1 MRRTIKKIK
10 NRYGASSVFLGIV
23 LSAVILIECT
33 FVAFVWQ
40 LDYNVKVNNAV
51 DAQIDS
57 IMCEYN
63 RQLFDVYGIYAFTM
77 NAVDDDIYRKALLAC
92 GFSEGPEL
100 DLVGYKKID
109 KKALRDAINIYYSYR
124 GTGIAI
130 IQIVDVFSE
139 VIGEFLN
146 TGVLAKIREYTSSP
160 AAQYV
165 TEIIQGSERISDRL
179 EKAGKTLKIDDYESA
194 LKTFDLFK
202 GKLNGKDNDLEDLS
216 FGIGLKDMKP
226 AITLIESLSD
236 LHESLGKNNFKLVT
250 HVLEAN
256 YFSYNFDCY
265 LKQDIDA
272 TINGTAFSSIHDK
285 NKDDAEY
292 ILTGLSGNKA
302 IAAVNFL
309 LMQVLTGSNFLKDY
323 MDKDYR
329 TKVDVV
335 SKILS
340 AVIAAVS
347 EGSVEIDYRII
358 TVALILLIA
367 TFKAG
372 KDITALRKGERVTL
386 FKVKDKDLITAGY
399 RDFIFLFMH
408 VVPDDLMEERALT
421 ILKRDY
427 GDLYTG
433 ITGTADTGFKKITVS
448 RNYALYG

>member
-1 MRRTIKKIK
+1 MRRLIRKKK

-33 FVAFVWQ
+33 FVAFVWE
-40 LDYNVKVNNAV
+40 LDYNIKVNNAV

-77 NAVDDDIYRKALLAC
+77 NAVDDDVYRKALLAC

-100 DLVGYKKID
+100 DLGGYKKID
-109 KKALRDAINIYYSYR
+109 RKALRDAINIYYSYR

-130 IQIVDVFSE
+130 IQIADVFSE

-146 TGVLAKIREYTSSP
+146 TGVLTKIREYTSSP
-160 AAQYV
+160 AAKYV
-165 TEIIQGSERISDRL
+165 TEIIQGSEKISDWL

-202 GKLNGKDNDLEDLS
+202 GRLNDKDNDLEDLS

-226 AITLIESLSD
+226 AITLIEGLSE

-309 LMQVLTGSNFLKDY
+309 LMQALTGSNFLKDY

-329 TKVDVV
+329 AKVDIV

-340 AVIAAVS
+340 AIIAAVS
-347 EGSVEIDYRII
+347 EGSDDIDYRII

-408 VVPDDLMEERALT
+408 VVPDELMEGRALT

-433 ITGTADTGFKKITVS
+433 LTGTAVTGLKKITVS
-448 RNYALYG
+448 RSYALYG

>member
-226 AITLIESLSD
+226 AITLIESQI
-236 LHESLGKNNFKLVT
+236 GRA
-250 HVLEAN
+250 HV
-256 YFSYNFDCY
+256 
-265 LKQDIDA
+265 
-272 TINGTAFSSIHDK
+272 
-285 NKDDAEY
+285 
-292 ILTGLSGNKA
+292 
-302 IAAVNFL
+302 
-309 LMQVLTGSNFLKDY
+309 
-323 MDKDYR
+323 
-329 TKVDVV
+329 
-335 SKILS
+335 
-340 AVIAAVS
+340 
-347 EGSVEIDYRII
+347 
-358 TVALILLIA
+358 
-367 TFKAG
+367 
-372 KDITALRKGERVTL
+372 
-386 FKVKDKDLITAGY
+386 
-399 RDFIFLFMH
+399 
-408 VVPDDLMEERALT
+408 
-421 ILKRDY
+421 
-427 GDLYTG
+427 
-433 ITGTADTGFKKITVS
+433 
-448 RNYALYG
+448 